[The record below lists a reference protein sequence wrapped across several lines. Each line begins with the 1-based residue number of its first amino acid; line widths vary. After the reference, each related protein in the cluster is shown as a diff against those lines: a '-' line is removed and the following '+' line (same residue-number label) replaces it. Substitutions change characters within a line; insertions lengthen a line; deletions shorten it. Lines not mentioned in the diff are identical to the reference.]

1 MKKFT
6 EGDFLMELK
15 HSSVAGSYESSD
27 VYVVVEPNESGLN
40 IDIESSVMSQYGKQ
54 IRETIENVL
63 NRLEVDHANVTV
75 NDKGALDCTIK
86 ARVETAVLRAC
97 EVKKDIAWGE
107 TIV

>member
-1 MKKFT
+1 MK
-6 EGDFLMELK
+6 LK
-15 HSSVAGSYESSD
+15 HSAVAGSYESSD
-27 VYVVVEPNESGLN
+27 VYVVIEPVESGLN

-54 IRETIENVL
+54 IRTTVESVLMRLGIEQ
-63 NRLEVDHANVTV
+63 ANVIV

-107 TIV
+107 TIL